1 MGAAGHTL
9 RYMTLSALIELKL
22 AASRAR
28 DESDII
34 ELIRANPDRIDQVR
48 QHLATVHS
56 EYTAAFDRLLERARD
71 QRDE

>member
-1 MGAAGHTL
+1 
-9 RYMTLSALIELKL
+9 MTLSALIELKL